1 MKRFLGF
8 VAKEVIH
15 IWRDKRTLLILI
27 GMPTIQILLFGFA
40 ITNEIKE
47 ADIGFFDK
55 AQDSETRKIKDKII
69 TSEYFTLQQE
79 FKSIEEVE
87 NAFEQGLVKEVVIFE
102 SGFARNLIRNDQ
114 TPQIQILADATDPN
128 TATTLIN
135 YTTAIINDYQVE
147 VNQTSPL
154 SPVQIIPRMVYNQ
167 QLKGVFYF
175 IPGLITIILMLV
187 STMMTSISLTKEKE
201 IGTMEVLLASP
212 MRPYNIIFSKII
224 PYVVLSFFNA
234 NVILLLG
241 YFVFKVPV
249 RGNIWL
255 LEFELLL
262 FIAVALALGVLIS
275 TRAKTQQ
282 VALLISL
289 VGLLLPTI
297 LLSGFIFPVENM
309 PTILQVI
316 AQIVPAKW
324 FVIIIKNIM
333 LKGLTFD
340 GVLKETMILTGFLV
354 FFTLI
359 SIKNFNVRLE

>member
-8 VAKEVIH
+8 VKKEFIH

-40 ITNEIKE
+40 ITNEIRDAK
-47 ADIGFFDK
+47 IGFFD
-55 AQDSETRKIKDKII
+55 QSMDSETRKIKEKILA
-69 TSEYFTLQQE
+69 SDYFTLNGE
-79 FKSIEEVE
+79 FQSKSEMEY
-87 NAFEQGLVKEVVIFE
+87 ALASGKVKEVVIFQE
-102 SGFARNLIRNDQ
+102 NFANKLYGSDQ
-114 TPQIQILADATDPN
+114 KPEIQIIADATDPN

-135 YTTAIINDYQVE
+135 YTSAIVNDYSSSSTI
-147 VNQTSPL
+147 NPTSPIN
-154 SPVQIIPRMVYNQ
+154 IIPRMVYNQ

-201 IGTMEVLLASP
+201 IGTMEILLASP
-212 MRPYNIIFSKII
+212 MRPSNVIFSKVI
-224 PYVVLSFFNA
+224 PYVLLSFFNA

-241 YFVFKVPV
+241 FYVFKVPV
-249 RGNIWL
+249 RGSLLL
-255 LEFELLL
+255 LELELLL
-262 FIAVALALGVLIS
+262 FIAVALSLGVLIS

-309 PTILQVI
+309 PAILQAI
-316 AQIVPAKW
+316 AQIIPAKW

-333 LKGLTFD
+333 LKGLDFQ
-340 GVLKETMILTGFLV
+340 GVWKETLILSGF
-354 FFTLI
+354 FFLFTMI